1 MKKEVFKINNYLC
14 NIWKARYFWLH
25 LVKADLTVKYRRSF
39 FGMLWTLLHPLML
52 TTLLAVVFGM
62 IFRSPF
68 LQFAPFVYSGITVWD
83 LVTSSVFFGSSCI
96 INGEAYIKQFKHPL
110 AIYSLKQALVC
121 LINFLIASVG
131 MVIWCWVMYPGNI
144 LVSICA
150 LPVSIVFLFFL
161 SWGLTTITGFIN
173 VKFRDFSQFLVII
186 MQAIWFVSPVYFE
199 PKVFV
204 SAGLTSLLIY
214 NPVTH
219 ILDLVRKPLLEGIFP
234 SLLDYLFVFV
244 ITVFLFIISWKR
256 IKKEEDELIYYL

>member
-1 MKKEVFKINNYLC
+1 MFKIKNYLV
-14 NIWKARYFWLH
+14 NIWKARYFWSH
-25 LVKADLTVKYRRSF
+25 LVKADLKVKYRRSF

-62 IFRSPF
+62 IFKSPF

-83 LVTSSVFFGSSCI
+83 LVTSSVFAGSNCI

-121 LINFLIASVG
+121 LINFIIASIG
-131 MVIWCWVMYPGNI
+131 MILWCWVMYPEHI
-144 LVSICA
+144 I
-150 LPVSIVFLFFL
+150 VSIVALPISTVFLFLL
-161 SWGLTTITGFIN
+161 SWGLTTVTGFVN
-173 VKFRDFSQFLVII
+173 VKFRDFQQFVVII

-204 SAGLTSLLIY
+204 SAGLTKLLVY

-219 ILDLVRKPLLEGIFP
+219 ILDIVRKPLLEGRFP
-234 SLLDYLFVFV
+234 DLIDYVFVFV
-244 ITVFLFIISWKR
+244 SACLLLFVSWRR
-256 IKKEEDELIYYL
+256 IQKDENELIYYL